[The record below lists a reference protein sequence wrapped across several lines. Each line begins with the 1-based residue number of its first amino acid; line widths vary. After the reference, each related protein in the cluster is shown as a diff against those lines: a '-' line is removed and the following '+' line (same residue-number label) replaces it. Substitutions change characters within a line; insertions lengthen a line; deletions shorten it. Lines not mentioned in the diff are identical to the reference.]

1 MADGLVEKATR
12 KVTGL
17 GGAVVAGGLA
27 LEGAGFLGNA
37 FYYAGTES
45 TQGSQTMLAHVGV
58 AMSNHNPF
66 GKDNGFLDMAG
77 QNALSGLY
85 IAGVLATIWT
95 GKKIVNYFSQPHQ

>member
-17 GGAVVAGGLA
+17 GGAIVAGGLA

-37 FYYAGTES
+37 FYYAGTEP
-45 TQGSQTMLAHVGV
+45 TQGSQTMLAHIGVG
-58 AMSNHNPF
+58 AATYNPF
-66 GKDNGFLDMAG
+66 GEDNGFWNMAG
-77 QNALSGLY
+77 ENALTGLY